1 MIKREV
7 VYATQGKDESTIQ
20 RFCEE
25 IANHNTSSEN
35 IKNISIDMSTA
46 FISGAKKYLPT
57 ASVTFDKFHVIKLLN
72 EAIDAVRRNETAIN
86 PCLKGS
92 RYIWLKNPNNL
103 TLRQQNDLKTLS
115 KENKH
120 LAKAYQMKLTFQ
132 DMYRN
137 IFDIQVAE
145 IAFKKWLSWA
155 VRSRLEPI
163 KNCQNDKIA
172 LFWCVAIFQKQ
183 AYSRSNRRNKQ
194 PYPRN

>member
-1 MIKREV
+1 MLCKARMN
-7 VYATQGKDESTIQ
+7 Q
-20 RFCEE
+20 RYNVFVKKAPTTTPPVKISKIYLLICQRRLYQVQR
-25 IANHNTSSEN
+25 N
-35 IKNISIDMSTA
+35 IFPLLRLHLISFMS
-46 FISGAKKYLPT
+46 L
-57 ASVTFDKFHVIKLLN
+57 KLLN
-72 EAIDAVRRNETAIN
+72 EAIDAVRCNETAIN

-155 VRSRLEPI
+155 VRSRLEPKKI
-163 KNCQNDKIA
+163 CQNDKIA